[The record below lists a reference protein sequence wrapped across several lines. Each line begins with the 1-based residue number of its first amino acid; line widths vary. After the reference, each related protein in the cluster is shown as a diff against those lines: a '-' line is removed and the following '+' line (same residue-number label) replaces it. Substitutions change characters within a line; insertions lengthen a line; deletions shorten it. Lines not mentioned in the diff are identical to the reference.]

1 MSTDNAEEAD
11 KGCLLKWAYILKVC
25 MVHRAGEN
33 AG

>member
-1 MSTDNAEEAD
+1 MTTDNAEEAD
-11 KGCLLKWAYILKVC
+11 EDRLLKWAYILKVC